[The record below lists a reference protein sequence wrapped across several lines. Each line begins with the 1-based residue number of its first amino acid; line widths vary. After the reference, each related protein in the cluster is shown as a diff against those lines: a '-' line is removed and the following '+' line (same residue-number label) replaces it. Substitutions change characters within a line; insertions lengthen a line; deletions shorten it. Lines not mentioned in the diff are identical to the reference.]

1 MLSEYGGAPHFTPLE
16 KPRLICGYKTPSGHL
31 CEVGRQFSSISYFYG
46 FVFLVKFLTAAGLI
60 KTESCCIFIR

>member
-1 MLSEYGGAPHFTPLE
+1 MLSECGGAPHFTCLE
-16 KPRLICGYKTPSGHL
+16 KPRLICGYETPFGGL
-31 CEVGRQFSSISYFYG
+31 REVGRQFSSISYFYG